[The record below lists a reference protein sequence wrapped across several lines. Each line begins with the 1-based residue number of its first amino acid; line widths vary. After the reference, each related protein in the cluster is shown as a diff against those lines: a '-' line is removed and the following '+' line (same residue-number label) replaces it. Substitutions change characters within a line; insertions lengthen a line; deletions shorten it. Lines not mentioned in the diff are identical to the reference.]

1 MERGE
6 NGAANSPRHQQGS
19 VGPLSLV
26 NLERSRHLGSNI
38 NLLQIPS
45 RSHKSCTKLVVADS
59 EGRTYCCSPLR
70 PSLFLLS
77 VVRVRAR
84 VFSLSPFFFPF
95 GFVLAPCSAVFGCVL
110 SLALFDVVAL
120 FFLAGKGCFMEA
132 VSKPRCWMRH
142 FRYRGPC

>member
-6 NGAANSPRHQQGS
+6 NWAANSPRHQQGS

-59 EGRTYCCSPLR
+59 EGATYCCSPLR
-70 PSLFLLS
+70 LSLFLLS

-84 VFSLSPFFFPF
+84 LFSLSPLFFF
-95 GFVLAPCSAVFGCVL
+95 GFVLAPCSAVFVRVL
-110 SLALFDVVAL
+110 CLAFSDVMALFSSLVV
-120 FFLAGKGCFMEA
+120 
-132 VSKPRCWMRH
+132 
-142 FRYRGPC
+142 